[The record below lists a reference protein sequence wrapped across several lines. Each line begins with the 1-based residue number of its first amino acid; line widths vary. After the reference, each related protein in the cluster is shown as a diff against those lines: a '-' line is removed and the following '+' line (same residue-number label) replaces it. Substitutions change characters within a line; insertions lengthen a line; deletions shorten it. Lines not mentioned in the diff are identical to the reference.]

1 MNKEKLIKGVKTTL
15 SAVAGIGI
23 TMLCSAAA
31 GNVAGASNSGAFRK
45 ALMALGGAVIGG
57 MVAGQAEKYLSAGID
72 DIMTNVEEAVSA
84 VKNATTTTT
93 TNGGT
98 AN

>member
-1 MNKEKLIKGVKTTL
+1 MNREQIIKGVKTAL

-23 TMLCSAAA
+23 TLLCSAAA
-31 GNVAGASNSGAFRK
+31 GNVAGTSNSGAIRK

-57 MVAGQAEKYLSAGID
+57 MVAGQAEKYLSAGVD